1 MISIIAH
8 YCLLISI
15 ASSIAAISFA
25 IKEKI
30 RFAIYSMRAQTIFVI
45 TSFGCLVAAF
55 FTSDFTIQNVFLH
68 SSSIT
73 PILFKISG
81 AWASHEG
88 SQLLWFTLLSI
99 VSYITLNN
107 KFLAA
112 NSEIL
117 KTAIL
122 IITPIL
128 LSLCLFIY
136 HAANPFTTFSI
147 TPHQG
152 VGLNPIL
159 QDAALAIHPP
169 ILYLGYVIYIA
180 PFTYSCLALL
190 HPSHFNELMKAAV
203 RFSKIGWLMLLVGI
217 SLGSWWAYRELG
229 WGGYWF
235 FDPVENV
242 SLIPLIMATSFHH
255 SLIFTLHNA
264 KLSRWTLFF
273 GLNIFPI
280 TLIGSFLVR
289 SGMLTSVHSF
299 ADAGY
304 TEVLL
309 LIFIS
314 VFCFGNILYLTK
326 FRSLSSPV
334 LFPKSKEQGIFFAN
348 LFWLA
353 SVITILFSII
363 YPVILKLIGHDIT
376 VQLKYF
382 THTFIPLLVPIIL
395 LAGSFAYFKAKNL
408 SYRDYY
414 LSIIIS
420 IISCI
425 VIYLTLQITG
435 ILLYIILFSSIF
447 LLFSTIFKLLEKSP
461 YFSVS
466 LSNKMLSM
474 LLGHFGF
481 GLLTLS
487 IALNTSLQ
495 SEIDFIGKI
504 GHTLKAKEYNVT
516 LKNIHFDEIDNYYT
530 QTAEFWIEPAKG
542 KTIILKP
549 ENRLYKIEQAITAES
564 SIYSYLT
571 ADVYAVL
578 NKVNEN
584 TIHAKIYYRPYISF
598 IWLSL
603 MIMALGILVSI
614 SNYKTKPA
622 KA

>member
-15 ASSIAAISFA
+15 ASSVAAFCFA
-25 IKEKI
+25 IQAKL
-30 RFAIYSMRAQTIFVI
+30 RFAIYSLRAQTISI
-45 TSFGCLVAAF
+45 IASFCCLIAAF
-55 FTSDFTIQNVFLH
+55 YTSDFAIQNVFLN

-73 PILFKISG
+73 PLLFKISG

-88 SQLLWFTLLSI
+88 SELLWFTLLSI
-99 VSYITLNN
+99 VSYITLSN

-117 KTAIL
+117 KTAIF
-122 IITPIL
+122 IVTPIL

-136 HAANPFTTFSI
+136 HAANPFTTLSI

-169 ILYLGYVIYIA
+169 ILYLGYVMYVA

-190 HPSHFNELMKAAV
+190 YPVHFKELMHV
-203 RFSKIGWLMLLVGI
+203 TLRFSKIGWLMLLVGI

-235 FDPVENV
+235 FDPVENI
-242 SLIPLIMATSFHH
+242 SLIPLIMATAFHH
-255 SLIFTLHNA
+255 SLIFTLHSA

-304 TEVLL
+304 TEFLL

-314 VFCFGNILYLTK
+314 VFCFGNILYLAK
-326 FRSLSSPV
+326 FRSLPSPS
-334 LFPKSKEQGIFFAN
+334 LFPQSKEQGVFFGN
-348 LFWLA
+348 IFWLA
-353 SVITILFSII
+353 SVITISFSVI
-363 YPVILKLIGHDIT
+363 YPVILKQMGEDVT

-382 THTFIPLLVPIIL
+382 THTFIPLSVPIIL

-414 LSIIIS
+414 LSIILS
-420 IISCI
+420 I
-425 VIYLTLQITG
+425 VICIIIYLKLQITG

-447 LLFSTIFKLLEKSP
+447 LLFSTIFKLLEKSQ
-461 YFSVS
+461 YFSAS

-481 GLLTLS
+481 GLLTIS

-495 SEIDFIGKI
+495 SEIDFIGKM
-504 GHTLKAKEYNVT
+504 GHKMVAKEYQII
-516 LKNIHFDEIDNYYT
+516 LKNITFDEIDNYYA
-530 QTAEFWIEPAKG
+530 QTAEFWIEPSKG
-542 KTIILKP
+542 KTVILKP

-571 ADVYAVL
+571 ADIYAVL

-603 MIMALGILVSI
+603 IIMAIGILVSI
-614 SNYKTKPA
+614 SNYKIKPA